1 MATFPLKSAMTSISV
16 EIAVSLSVADIVR
29 TLSWMENKKPSMI
42 AEEGFE
48 EMVPTAIC
56 NCLSNSEED
65 MLNFILFSLV

>member
-1 MATFPLKSAMTSISV
+1 
-16 EIAVSLSVADIVR
+16 VADIVR

-65 MLNFILFSLV
+65 MLNFILFSLM